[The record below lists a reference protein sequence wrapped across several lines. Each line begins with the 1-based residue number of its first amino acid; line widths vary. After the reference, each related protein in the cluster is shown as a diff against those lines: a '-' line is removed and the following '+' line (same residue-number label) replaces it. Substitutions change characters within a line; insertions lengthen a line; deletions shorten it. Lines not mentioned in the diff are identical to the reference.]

1 MCDFCMHALECLKV
15 AGAGPPLSKNA
26 EFCWGRVRFLN
37 IFFLFLSLSHHFAC
51 KKTFFRHIY
60 DKNKARCAGLVRFWG
75 KFGLGPC
82 EVISSGRF
90 EIEEIS
96 RGGRPLPVLVIL
108 DSGSVFKMVSMK
120 QSEVF
125 SSRKNL
131 KFRLSNRF
139 FYIQNGLVKAI

>member
-51 KKTFFRHIY
+51 KKTFFHHISE
-60 DKNKARCAGLVRFWG
+60 KNKARCAGLVRFWG

-82 EVISSGRF
+82 EAGW
-90 EIEEIS
+90 
-96 RGGRPLPVLVIL
+96 GGP
-108 DSGSVFKMVSMK
+108 K
-120 QSEVF
+120 
-125 SSRKNL
+125 
-131 KFRLSNRF
+131 
-139 FYIQNGLVKAI
+139 